1 MPNLTKTGMV
11 AFAAAIAL
19 LALSGLAGAAGGGPS
34 MLAFTDS
41 AGDATGAP
49 DMTKVAIN
57 GDAAS
62 GTITFGVTAAG
73 LALPSADG
81 SQREVDLWLNTD
93 RNDST
98 GSPAGNEY
106 ALNVWTDSTDPTV
119 WYWDVYHYANGDWQ
133 EVAGTPTMHVS
144 GGGSDFSIQVNK
156 SDLGGATSFDLYA
169 TSLASDASGNALAH
183 DVAPDVGAWLYDI
196 NGPSKTLIAFL
207 RPTIGKPV
215 FVPANPKAGKRLT
228 ISLPVTASV
237 LGKPAAP
244 LTTGKIVGSAS
255 IGGKAVPHATS
266 LKGGVAKVSLLVPT
280 SARGKTVKV
289 SVTVTAPSSENDDSA
304 WVDITSGE
312 QGLQANLVK
321 GMSTTKTLSVT
332 VH

>member
-11 AFAAAIAL
+11 ALAATIAL
-19 LALSGLAGAAGGGPS
+19 LALSGLAGAAGGKPS
-34 MLAFTDS
+34 VLAFTDS

-49 DMTKVAIN
+49 DMTKFTIN

-62 GTITFGVTAAG
+62 GTITFGLTASG
-73 LALPSADG
+73 LALSSADG
-81 SQREVDLWLNTD
+81 SQRQLDLWLNTD

-106 ALNVWTDSTDPTV
+106 ALDVWTNSTDPNQ
-119 WYWDVYHYANGDWQ
+119 WYWDIYHYANGDWQ
-133 EVAGTPTMHVS
+133 EVAETPTMHVS
-144 GGGSDFSIQVNK
+144 GSGNAFSIQVNK

-183 DVAPDVGAWLYDI
+183 DIAPDVGAWLYDI

-207 RPTIGKPV
+207 KPTFGKPV
-215 FVPANPKAGKRLT
+215 IVPAKPTAGKRLT
-228 ISLPVTASV
+228 VSLPVTVTA

-244 LTTGKIVGSAS
+244 LTTGKVVASAS
-255 IGGKAVPHATS
+255 VGGKAVPHATS
-266 LKGGVAKVSLLVPT
+266 LTGGVAKVSLLVPA
-280 SARGKTVKV
+280 SAKGKTVKV
-289 SVTVTAPSSENDDSA
+289 AVTVTPPSSENDDST
-304 WVDITSGE
+304 WIDIASGE
-312 QGLQANLVK
+312 QGVQGNLVR
-321 GMSTTKTLSVT
+321 GMSASKTVSVT

>member
-1 MPNLTKTGMV
+1 
-11 AFAAAIAL
+11 
-19 LALSGLAGAAGGGPS
+19 
-34 MLAFTDS
+34 
-41 AGDATGAP
+41 
-49 DMTKVAIN
+49 
-57 GDAAS
+57 
-62 GTITFGVTAAG
+62 
-73 LALPSADG
+73 
-81 SQREVDLWLNTD
+81 
-93 RNDST
+93 
-98 GSPAGNEY
+98 
-106 ALNVWTDSTDPTV
+106 
-119 WYWDVYHYANGDWQ
+119 
-133 EVAGTPTMHVS
+133 MHAS

-207 RPTIGKPV
+207 RPTFGKPV
-215 FVPANPKAGKRLT
+215 FVPAKPTAGKRLT
-228 ISLPVTASV
+228 VSLPVTVSA

-266 LKGGVAKVSLLVPT
+266 LKGGVAKVSLLVPA
-280 SARGKTVKV
+280 SARGKTVNV
-289 SVTVTAPSSENDDSA
+289 SVTVTPPSSENDDST

-332 VH
+332 VR